1 MDSHS
6 LPVAVIGAGPVGL
19 AAAAHLVAEG
29 ETPVIFEAGDGVGA
43 SMRAWS
49 HVRVFSPWQ
58 YTVDRVARDL
68 LGASGWVMPDP
79 DAYPTGGEIVERYL
93 EPLARLPEI
102 APHVRLR
109 SRVVA
114 VTRSG
119 ADKMKTA
126 GRDDAPFLL
135 QVERDGAVEHVLASA
150 VIDASGTWT
159 TPNPLGASGVPAIGE
174 REASERITYGIPDV
188 LGAQRARYAGK
199 RVLVA
204 GSGHS
209 AFNVLADLM
218 VLAGEAPGT
227 TIVWAFR
234 RPLSSQLF
242 GGGEAD
248 QLPER
253 GRLGE
258 RVKDMVAGGAIR
270 VFAGF
275 RAARVTRTAGGLIV
289 AGEDVA
295 LPEVDEIIVAT
306 GFRPDLAM
314 LSELRLGLDPTVEAP
329 AALAPLIDPNVHSC
343 GSVRPHGAE
352 ELRHPEANFYM
363 AGMKSYGRAPTFL
376 MLTGYEQVRSIVAA
390 LRGDWESA
398 RDVQL
403 VLPETGVCSTNLA
416 AATVAAS
423 VDPSVQSVSVSVCC
437 G

>member
-1 MDSHS
+1 MTTPS

-19 AAAAHLVAEG
+19 AAAVHLVAAG
-29 ETPVIFEAGDGVGA
+29 ETPIVFEAGDAVGA
-43 SMRAWS
+43 SVRGWS
-49 HVRVFSPWQ
+49 HVRIFSPWQ
-58 YTVDRVARDL
+58 YTVDRVARGML
-68 LGASGWVMPDP
+68 EEAGWVMPEP
-79 DAYPTGGEIVERYL
+79 DAYPTGGEIVARYL
-93 EPLARLPEI
+93 EPLARLPRI
-102 APHVRLR
+102 APHIRLR
-109 SRVVA
+109 WRVVA

-135 QVERDGAVEHVLASA
+135 QVERDGAVEHVLAST

-174 REASERITYGIPDV
+174 REAADRITYGIPDV
-188 LGAQRARYAGK
+188 LGTQRTRYAGK

-227 TIVWAFR
+227 EIVWSFR
-234 RPLSSQLF
+234 RQLSSQLF

-258 RVKDMVAGGAIR
+258 RVKRLVDGGAIQ

-275 RAARVTRTAGGLIV
+275 QAARVTRTAGGLIV
-289 AGEDVA
+289 AGDDVT
-295 LPEVDEIIVAT
+295 LPEVDEIVVAT

-314 LSELRLGLDPTVEAP
+314 LSELRLAFDPAVEAP
-329 AALAPLIDPNVHSC
+329 VALAPLIDPNVHSC

-352 ELRHPEANFYM
+352 ELRHPEADFYV

-390 LRGDWESA
+390 IRGDWESA

-403 VLPETGVCSTNLA
+403 VLPETGVCSSGLV
-416 AATVAAS
+416 AATVAAPA
-423 VDPSVQSVSVSVCC
+423 DQPVSVSVCC